1 MRLKTSGT
9 VARSGERLEW
19 VSDAARLRRE
29 RHPEVC
35 LAAPRLRRFCA
46 VSTVSIAVF
55 LFIGLLSAGAAGI
68 AEPAKELAGALPTL
82 TTTHQAHSL
91 TSEQA
96 ARAYPVH
103 LRGVVT
109 YFDPDYGIGYAA
121 IFVHDSTGSVFV
133 KPRSGS
139 VGLLPAGTLVD
150 VRGVSGPGG
159 FGPVVVLPQIR
170 AIGRSPLPANPPR
183 VNLPHLETGAE
194 DAQWVEV
201 EGTIHAVVEYSHSV
215 TLQLAMI
222 DGTVSVTMQ
231 REGDATYSGLVDAK
245 VRIHANAAPTVNSS
259 GQMIGVHLMAPN
271 LSAVTVV
278 EPAPGDPFRQP
289 PIPIDRLLHWDQFSA
304 SFHRLHL
311 RGNVTLQWPG
321 SSLCI
326 RDATRG
332 ICVQTAQDTPLA
344 MGELVDVAGFVGTE
358 DNTPVLTDA
367 VYKSGGQSGQVAAE
381 PVSAE
386 QALLGKHDSNLIQ
399 IDGQLIG
406 NDLAS
411 SDTTLLLSS
420 GKTIF
425 AAILPKSIS
434 GPEPNPWKIGSR
446 LRVTGICSIRIDARS
461 NVREGVAVT
470 KSFRVLMRSPKDVVV
485 LQRPSWW
492 TAGHALIVL
501 ALALIV
507 TLVVLG
513 WVMVLRRRVEEQA
526 ILLRKSEERFRHMAL
541 HDALTGLAT
550 RLLLQDRLD
559 AAVEAANRHKTGLAL
574 LLVDLDRFKETNDTF
589 GHAAGDEVLCVTAR
603 RLQEAVRKIDTV
615 ARIGGDEFVLL
626 LTDLRDPQI
635 AERIAANIVET
646 LAVPIPFEGGEL
658 PVTGS
663 VGVCSAAA
671 GDLDGEA
678 LFRCADAALYQAK
691 ASGRNRFQVF
701 TSEVS
706 GVRTQN
712 AS

>member
-1 MRLKTSGT
+1 M
-9 VARSGERLEW
+9 
-19 VSDAARLRRE
+19 SDAARLCAE
-29 RHPEVC
+29 RQAEVC
-35 LAAPRLRRFCA
+35 LPAPRHRRFCA
-46 VSTVSIAVF
+46 LSIISIAV
-55 LFIGLLSAGAAGI
+55 LFSIGLLSAGAAGI
-68 AEPAKELAGALPTL
+68 AQPSKELGGALPTL
-82 TTTHQAHSL
+82 TTARAAHSL
-91 TSEQA
+91 TSAEA

-121 IFVHDSTGSVFV
+121 IFIHDSTGSIFV
-133 KPRSGS
+133 KPLSGS
-139 VGLLPAGTLVD
+139 AGLLPAGTLVD

-159 FGPVVVLPQIR
+159 FGPIVVKPQIR
-170 AIGRSPLPANPPR
+170 VIGRSPLPANPPR
-183 VNLPHLETGAE
+183 ESLPRLETGAE

-231 REGDATYSGLVDAK
+231 REAGATYSGLVDAK
-245 VRIHANAAPTVNSS
+245 VRIHANAAPTINGN

-278 EPAPGDPFRQP
+278 EPAPDDPFQQP
-289 PIPIDRLLHWDQFSA
+289 PVPIDRLLQWDQFSA
-304 SFHRLHL
+304 SFHRVHL

-321 SSLCI
+321 SLLCI

-344 MGELVDVAGFVGTE
+344 TGDLVDVAGFVGTE
-358 DNTPVLTDA
+358 DNTPVLTGA
-367 VYKSGGQSGQVAAE
+367 VYKSAGQSGPVAAE

-386 QALLGKHDSNLIQ
+386 QALHGNHDSNLIQ

-406 NDLAS
+406 DDLAT
-411 SDTTLLLSS
+411 SDTTLLLTS
-420 GKTIF
+420 GYTIF
-425 AAILPKSIS
+425 AAILPKNMS
-434 GPEPNPWKIGSR
+434 GSEPNPWKIGSR
-446 LRVTGICSIRIDARS
+446 LRVTGICSVRVDARS
-461 NVREGVAVT
+461 NVRQGVAVT
-470 KSFRVLMRSPKDVVV
+470 KSFRVLLRSPEDVVV

-492 TAGHALIVL
+492 TPGHALIVL

-526 ILLRKSEERFRHMAL
+526 VLLRKSEEQFRHMAL

-559 AAVEAANRHKTGLAL
+559 AAVEIAKRHKTGLAL
-574 LLVDLDRFKETNDTF
+574 LMVDLDKFKDINDTF
-589 GHAAGDEVLCVTAR
+589 GHQAGDEVLRITAD
-603 RLQEAVRKIDTV
+603 RLVEAVRKIDTV
-615 ARIGGDEFVLL
+615 ARIGGDEFVLVL
-626 LTDLRDPQI
+626 SDVRDPHI

-646 LAVPIPFEGGEL
+646 LAVPIPFAELEL
-658 PVTGS
+658 PVTVS

-671 GDLDGEA
+671 GELDGEA
-678 LFRCADAALYQAK
+678 LFRGADAALYQAK
-691 ASGRNRFQVF
+691 ANGRNRYQVF
-701 TSEVS
+701 TPEVA
-706 GVRTQN
+706 G
-712 AS
+712 A